1 MRGATDG
8 KRWAGAL
15 ALAVACGAAA
25 DPVGFGGGG
34 QRADGSSSGDDGGG
48 GSGDGGGDGSDT
60 GVPDSGAGGD
70 GGSGDDTG
78 GPPEIVGTGYSRGD
92 TAYDIE
98 AENQSGSPWSLHDR
112 LGLRVVLL
120 FGDADDADT
129 VAMLGYLGS
138 VDRGVS
144 ELEVAFIAGQDE
156 DGAAADEA
164 DAARWA
170 TTYGITTVLTD
181 TGALRS
187 AWAGGSAPYLV
198 LIDREM
204 AIAWTN
210 AGFTPESQLRGE
222 IGDLD

>member
-1 MRGATDG
+1 MRGWTDD
-8 KRWAGAL
+8 KRWAWAL

-25 DPVGFGGGG
+25 DPVGLGAGG
-34 QRADGSSSGDDGGG
+34 QRADGSGGGDDSADDGGDG
-48 GSGDGGGDGSDT
+48 AADSGTSDSGSADGGG
-60 GVPDSGAGGD
+60 
-70 GGSGDDTG
+70 GDDTG
-78 GPPEIVGTGYSRGD
+78 GPPEIVGTGYGRGD

-98 AENQSGSPWSLHDR
+98 SENQSGSPWSLHDR

-170 TTYGITTVLTD
+170 STYGITTVLTD
-181 TGALRS
+181 SGALRS
-187 AWAGGSAPYLV
+187 AWAGSSAPYVVLV
-198 LIDREM
+198 DREM
-204 AIAWTN
+204 SIAWTN
-210 AGFTPESQLRGE
+210 AGFTPESQLRSE
-222 IGDLD
+222 IGDLN